1 MFSVMTVF
9 IVAVTDASAEE
20 DLSSGK
26 NNSFCRLISAGIS
39 TFYPRQSCLQAKSWN
54 GKRNPSD
61 IPVHLC
67 VALDLT
73 LSCAV
78 EIEIARPARPWPWI
92 PEQLRLSLICV
103 RLFFKLVN
111 RIALSVF
118 LSQQV
123 IHKHLALI

>member
-54 GKRNPSD
+54 GNRNPSD

-78 EIEIARPARPWPWI
+78 EIDKKKKNTHRI
-92 PEQLRLSLICV
+92 LRTSCTSYFKACEAVALDSRAAQTQFNLCQT
-103 RLFFKLVN
+103 FF
-111 RIALSVF
+111 
-118 LSQQV
+118 
-123 IHKHLALI
+123 